1 MRKLQYFVYPAV
13 AAFALAS
20 AGLAHAAGEG
30 ADFDFISSGQT
41 HALPAA
47 AIAQANGKAAPA
59 TTVAADVARP
69 AGVKLL
75 KPVIVRGER
84 LPAVDTAGNDYNPA
98 AQAQS
103 LRTRAE
109 VMAEV
114 RAGNRNTPFLP
125 NVGGEPVG
133 PFFYASLVEA
143 EKAQPVVVLAERS
156 VSGKQ

>member
-20 AGLAHAAGEG
+20 ATIAHAAGEG

-41 HALPAA
+41 HALPAVVSGKVA
-47 AIAQANGKAAPA
+47 AA
-59 TTVAADVARP
+59 TTVAAEAARP

-75 KPVIVRGER
+75 KPVIIRGER
-84 LPAVDTAGNDYNPA
+84 LPAVDTASYDYNPA
-98 AQAQS
+98 AQAKS

-114 RAGNRNTPFLP
+114 RAGMRNTPFLP
-125 NVGGEPVG
+125 NVSGEQIG

-143 EKAQPVVVLAERS
+143 EKVQPVVVLAERRDS
-156 VSGKQ
+156 SKQ

>member
-20 AGLAHAAGEG
+20 ATLAHAAGEG

-47 AIAQANGKAAPA
+47 ASGKAAAA
-59 TTVAADVARP
+59 TTVAADAARP

-84 LPAVDTAGNDYNPA
+84 LPAVDTASYDYNPA
-98 AQAQS
+98 AQAKS

-114 RAGNRNTPFLP
+114 RAGMRNTPFLP
-125 NVGGEPVG
+125 NVSGEQIG

-143 EKAQPVVVLAERS
+143 EAVKPVVVAERRNAS
-156 VSGKQ
+156 QQ

>member
-20 AGLAHAAGEG
+20 ATLAHAAGEG

-47 AIAQANGKAAPA
+47 VTGKAASA
-59 TTVAADVARP
+59 TTVVAEAARP

-75 KPVIVRGER
+75 KPVIIRGER
-84 LPAVDTAGNDYNPA
+84 LPAVDTASNDYNPA
-98 AQAQS
+98 AQARS

-143 EKAQPVVVLAERS
+143 EKAQPVVVVAERS
-156 VSGKQ
+156 ASSKQ

>member
-20 AGLAHAAGEG
+20 ATIAHAAGEG

-47 AIAQANGKAAPA
+47 VSGKAAPA
-59 TTVAADVARP
+59 TTVAAEATRP

-75 KPVIVRGER
+75 KPVIIRGER
-84 LPAVDTAGNDYNPA
+84 LPAVDAASYDYNPA
-98 AQAQS
+98 AQAKS

-114 RAGNRNTPFLP
+114 RAGMRNTPFLP
-125 NVGGEPVG
+125 NVSGEQIG
-133 PFFYASLVEA
+133 PFFYASLEEA
-143 EKAQPVVVLAERS
+143 EKVQPAVVLAERRDS
-156 VSGKQ
+156 SKQ

>member
-1 MRKLQYFVYPAV
+1 MRKLQYFMYPAV
-13 AAFALAS
+13 AAFVLAS
-20 AGLAHAAGEG
+20 ATLAHAAGEG

-47 AIAQANGKAAPA
+47 VAAQTSGKATAV
-59 TTVAADVARP
+59 VADAARP

-75 KPVIVRGER
+75 QPVIIRGER
-84 LPAVDTAGNDYNPA
+84 LPAVDTASNDYNPA
-98 AQAQS
+98 AQAKS

-143 EKAQPVVVLAERS
+143 EAVKPVVVAERRANS
-156 VSGKQ
+156 PQ

>member
-1 MRKLQYFVYPAV
+1 MIMRKLQYFVYPAV

-20 AGLAHAAGEG
+20 ATLAHAAGEG

-47 AIAQANGKAAPA
+47 ASGKAAPA
-59 TTVAADVARP
+59 TTVAAEAARP

-75 KPVIVRGER
+75 KPIVIRGER
-84 LPAVDTAGNDYNPA
+84 LPAVDTASNDYNPA

-143 EKAQPVVVLAERS
+143 EAVKPVVVAERRDS
-156 VSGKQ
+156 SKP

>member
-1 MRKLQYFVYPAV
+1 MRKLQMFVYPAV

-20 AGLAHAAGEG
+20 ATFAHAAGEG

-47 AIAQANGKAAPA
+47 VAGQAAPA
-59 TTVAADVARP
+59 TVAANSSRP

-75 KPVIVRGER
+75 KPVVVRGER
-84 LPAVDTAGNDYNPA
+84 MATVDTAGNDYNPA

-143 EKAQPVVVLAERS
+143 EKVQPVVVAERRDTS
-156 VSGKQ
+156 KQ

>member
-1 MRKLQYFVYPAV
+1 MRKLQYFMYPAV
-13 AAFALAS
+13 AAFVLAS
-20 AGLAHAAGEG
+20 ATLAHAAGEG
-30 ADFDFISSGQT
+30 ADFDFVSSGQT

-47 AIAQANGKAAPA
+47 VTGKTGAVS
-59 TTVAADVARP
+59 VAADSARP
-69 AGVKLL
+69 AGVKQL

-84 LPAVDTAGNDYNPA
+84 LAAVDTAGNDYNPA
-98 AQAQS
+98 AEAKS

-133 PFFYASLVEA
+133 PFFYASLVETEA
-143 EKAQPVVVLAERS
+143 VKPVVVAERRDETS
-156 VSGKQ
+156 KQ